1 MGTSAQRRGWSRSP
15 RAGRWAL
22 TGLAGATVAAVTAA
36 VADERAG
43 RAALTA
49 LEPAVRRAAR
59 LGELLLAD
67 PRPAATWTAVAAA
80 VAMAAV
86 AAWPR
91 VAASSRWLAAAAAA
105 AVLGQCALLWRWPV
119 AGAAGYA
126 AAVVMVLLARRSGAD
141 AGFAPLAQEP
151 ERVVRGAEG
160 AALVVVGLVAVVLRL
175 YALDRV
181 VGAFEGELSPY
192 MVGAATWR
200 GTLLAN
206 AGADGPWAPLGFL
219 YYAPIRLGIELAGHT
234 TLAVRLGS
242 ALVALLTVAAG
253 WLLAREAAGRWA
265 GVAAAALLALDPLQ
279 IGWGR
284 SDVHPHG
291 ATAWPGLLLCWVTIR
306 LLRAPTLGW
315 FAAAAALMALSWH
328 QYPSGQ
334 VAVVVP
340 VVAVGARWA
349 WDRGFCR
356 QAGWRVVLVAVGVAA
371 WFGGP
376 YLSTWLGGVEP
387 TGIGSYL
394 EQLGPR
400 VAGGD
405 PEAPLAAADRVV
417 HAAGNAADLAAGVV
431 LEVPHLFHQTFLPQV
446 EGLPRRSLP
455 WPTAVLAVLGLAA
468 LAATP
473 RLAPSLPLL
482 TLVAAGASSAVF
494 ARVAYVK
501 RAAAM
506 YPALAVVAAVAA
518 ALLVAALAG
527 ALRPR
532 AARLLASVAV
542 GLTFVA
548 WSAVSVEL
556 WLSGRHYPA
565 GRIGEEVVAEEV
577 ARQLEPGTIVI
588 GAFTNHYLV
597 GKMTYLLMDDL
608 ARVRPTAWL
617 PLQAHEPPW
626 DRVAA
631 DPAAALDPGVRQRWP
646 VRWAGLDRLAAA
658 DHDGA
663 DWRRV
668 VYLVQEAAASR
679 ELLAGV
685 LARCPG
691 GAVGRWE
698 VGPHPDILHLVVC
711 QRQPGSGE

>member
-1 MGTSAQRRGWSRSP
+1 MATSAQRRGWSRSP

-22 TGLAGATVAAVTAA
+22 VGLAGAAAAAVAAA

-43 RAALTA
+43 RAALSA
-49 LEPAVRRAAR
+49 LDPVVRPAAR
-59 LGELLLAD
+59 LGGLLLAD
-67 PRPAATWTAVAAA
+67 PRPAVTWTALVAAA
-80 VAMAAV
+80 AMAV
-86 AAWPR
+86 IAAWPR
-91 VAASSRWLAAAAAA
+91 VTASGRWLAAAAAA
-105 AVLGQCALLWRWPV
+105 AVVGQLALLWRSPL
-119 AGAAGYA
+119 AGAAGYV
-126 AAVVMVLLARRSGAD
+126 AAVAMVLLARRGTGRP
-141 AGFAPLAQEP
+141 GFAPLAEEP
-151 ERVVRGAEG
+151 ERIVRGAEG
-160 AALVVVGLVAVVLRL
+160 AALLAIGVVAVVLRL

-181 VGAFEGELSPY
+181 VWVFEGELSPY
-192 MVGAATWR
+192 MVGAASWP

-206 AGADGPWAPLGFL
+206 AGAGGPWAPLGFL
-219 YYAPIRLGIELAGHT
+219 YYLPIRLGIELAGHT
-234 TLAVRLGS
+234 VLAVRLGS
-242 ALVALLTVAAG
+242 ALVALLTVAVG

-291 ATAWPGLLLCWVTIR
+291 ATAWPGMLLCWVTIR
-306 LLRAPTLGW
+306 LLRAPTFGR
-315 FAAAAALMALSWH
+315 FAAAAALMGLCWY

-334 VAVVVP
+334 VAVAVP
-340 VVAVGARWA
+340 VVAVTARWA
-349 WDRGFCR
+349 WDRDFR
-356 QAGWRVVLVAVGVAA
+356 RRAGWRVALVAVGAAA
-371 WFGGP
+371 WLGGP
-376 YLSTWLGGVEP
+376 YLTSWLGGVEP
-387 TGIGSYL
+387 TGIGRYV

-405 PEAPLAAADRVV
+405 PEAPLTPADRVA
-417 HAAGNAADLAAGVV
+417 HAAGNAADLAAGVT
-431 LEVPHLFHQTFLPQV
+431 LEVPHLFHQTFLPLV

-468 LAATP
+468 LASTP
-473 RLAPSLPLL
+473 RLAPSVPLL

-527 ALRPR
+527 AVRPR
-532 AARLLASVAV
+532 AARLLASSAVAV
-542 GLTFVA
+542 GLVA

-565 GRIGEEVVAEEV
+565 GRIGEETVAEAV

-617 PLQAHEPPW
+617 ALQAGEPPW
-626 DRVAA
+626 ERVAA
-631 DPAAALDPGVRQRWP
+631 DPSAALDPDVRQRWP

-668 VYLVQEAAASR
+668 VYLVQEEPSSR
-679 ELLAGV
+679 RLVAEV

-691 GAVGRWE
+691 GVVGRWE
-698 VGPHPDILHLVVC
+698 IGSHPDVLRLVVC
-711 QRQPGSGE
+711 EAHPALE